1 MLALLLFIAQALP
14 GTQLLEPV
22 PDPAA
27 RMLDG
32 LHAYADARL
41 RTAPARRA
49 LTPPSREKLR
59 ELIGAM
65 DPRVRANGFIAHAGG
80 VQWPVVEGVM
90 AEGAFVEPKGSP
102 TCYHIALDQHP
113 QAMKSACLTVV
124 PKLFD
129 ASPNGVAGNPR
140 LGKVT
145 QQPPREFLYRMAY
158 PMGRHPLGYE
168 VQTVL
173 AAVDNL
179 MLRQPRRP
187 ISITALG
194 GVSSLVALLACALD
208 TRIDECTAVNL
219 HLDLS
224 DLSRLPV
231 EYNIWQWA
239 EHFDRDRL
247 AALVSP
253 RKLTMAPWHI
263 VMKTPAFD
271 PRSLKRSMGQ
281 SPQSDSPERPLIHQ
295 WIGYTQRLIR
305 ETTWQRPA
313 WFAGQP
319 GDQARQAFQGMLG
332 ELPETMLP
340 LKVETRQRYD
350 QPTYTGYEVRIPV
363 TGTVEAYGHLLIPKD
378 MKPGERRALIVTQHG
393 LEGRPEDT
401 ILPEKTRIVYDEF
414 ARKLVEQGYIVY
426 SPQNPYILGER
437 FRNLQRKAN
446 PLGWSMYSF
455 IIAQHRQTLNW
466 LETLPFVDA
475 GRIGYYGLSYG
486 GVTALRV
493 PPLEPRYQV
502 VVCSGNFNEWLW
514 KLTSIEDSFS
524 FMFTKEYEA
533 FDWNLGPRFGHAEMA
548 ALIAPRPFLVE
559 RGHSDGVGID
569 EWVAYEFAK
578 TKRYYT
584 QAGVPD
590 LAEITYFDGPHR
602 IHGDYAYKFLRK
614 HLGPPVK

>member
-1 MLALLLFIAQALP
+1 MLALLLFVAQALP
-14 GTQLLEPV
+14 GTQPLERV
-22 PDPAA
+22 VDPAV

-32 LHAYADARL
+32 LHAYVDARL
-41 RTAPARRA
+41 LTAPARRS

-59 ELIGAM
+59 ELIGAQ
-65 DPRVRANGFIAHAGG
+65 DPRSTATGFIAHAGG

-90 AEGAFVEPKGSP
+90 AEAAFVEPKGP
-102 TCYHIALDQHP
+102 PKCYHIALDQHQ

-124 PKLFD
+124 PKLF
-129 ASPNGVAGNPR
+129 ASGPSGVTGNPR

-145 QQPPREFLYRMAY
+145 EQPPREFLYRMAY

-219 HLDLS
+219 NFDLS

-231 EYNIWQWA
+231 EFNIWHWA
-239 EHFDRDRL
+239 EHFDQSRL

-253 RKLTMAPWHI
+253 RKLTIAPWHI
-263 VMKTPAFD
+263 IADTPAFD
-271 PRSLKRSMGQ
+271 ARSLQRSTALQ
-281 SPQSDSPERPLIHQ
+281 TDSREPPSINQ
-295 WIGYTQRLIR
+295 WIDYTQRLIR
-305 ETTWQRPA
+305 EATWQRPA
-313 WFAGQP
+313 WFASQP
-319 GDQARQAFQGMLG
+319 RDQARQALAGTWG
-332 ELPETMLP
+332 ELPEALLP
-340 LKVETRQRYD
+340 LKVETSTRYS

-363 TGTVEAYGHLLIPKD
+363 TGTVEAYGHLLIPTG

-401 ILPEKTRIVYDEF
+401 ILPEKSRIVYDEF
-414 ARKLVEQGYIVY
+414 ARKLVDQGYIVY

-437 FRNLQRKAN
+437 FRTLQRKAN
-446 PLGWSMYSF
+446 PLGLSMYSF
-455 IIAQHRQTLNW
+455 ILAQHRQTLNW

-475 GRIGYYGLSYG
+475 ARIGYYGLSYG

-493 PPLEPRYQV
+493 PPLEPRYKV

-514 KLTSIEDSFS
+514 KLTSIEDPFS

-533 FDWNLGPRFGHAEMA
+533 IDWNLGPRFGHAEMA

-559 RGHSDGVGID
+559 RGHSDSVGID

-578 TKRYYT
+578 AKRYYA
-584 QAGVPD
+584 QAGAPD

-602 IHGDYAYKFLRK
+602 IHGDYAYAFLRK
-614 HLGPPVK
+614 HLGPPVTR

>member
-1 MLALLLFIAQALP
+1 MLTLLLFIAQAMP
-14 GTQLLEPV
+14 GTQLLEPGA
-22 PDPAA
+22 DPAV

-41 RTAPARRA
+41 LTAPARRA
-49 LTPPSREKLR
+49 LAPPSREKLR
-59 ELIGAM
+59 ELIGAI
-65 DPRVRANGFIAHAGG
+65 DPRIAATEFVKHGDG
-80 VQWPVVEGVM
+80 IQWPVVEGVM
-90 AEGAFVEPKGSP
+90 AEGTLVEPKGEAQ
-102 TCYHIALDQHP
+102 CYHIWLTIGP
-113 QAMKSACLTVV
+113 EPNSGCLQIV
-124 PKLFD
+124 PAVFESSSQL
-129 ASPNGVAGNPR
+129 SGNPR

-145 QQPPREFLYRMAY
+145 PQPQREFLYRMAY
-158 PMGRHPLGYE
+158 PMGRHPIGYE

-173 AAVDNL
+173 AAVDIL
-179 MLRQPRRP
+179 AKRQPRLP
-187 ISITALG
+187 IHLT
-194 GVSSLVALLACALD
+194 GVGATGIVALLACALD
-208 TRIDECTAVNL
+208 TRIDVCHVANIGV
-219 HLDLS
+219 DLN
-224 DLSRLPV
+224 DLSRSPV
-231 EYNIWQWA
+231 EFNIWQWA
-239 EHFDRDRL
+239 EHFDGNRL
-247 AALVSP
+247 AALV
-253 RKLTMAPWHI
+253 R
-263 VMKTPAFD
+263 
-271 PRSLKRSMGQ
+271 PRSLTFADWNILLTPANPAEDLRR
-281 SPQSDSPERPLIHQ
+281 ERVFQQ
-295 WIGYTQRLIR
+295 WVNFTQRLIR

-313 WFAGQP
+313 WFAAQP
-319 GDQARQAFQGMLG
+319 REQARLSLAQVWG
-332 ELPETMLP
+332 ELPETLVP
-340 LKVETRQRYD
+340 LRVETTLRYD
-350 QPTYTGYEVRIPV
+350 QPTYTGYEVRLPV
-363 TGTVEAYGHLLIPKD
+363 TGSVEAYGHLLIPTG

-437 FRNLQRKAN
+437 FRTLQRKAN
-446 PLGWSMYSF
+446 PLGLSMFSF

-475 GRIGYYGLSYG
+475 ARIGYYGLSYG

-493 PPLEPRYQV
+493 PPLEPRYKV

-524 FMFTKEYEA
+524 FVFTKEYEA
-533 FDWNLGPRFGHAEMA
+533 ADWNLGPRFGHAEMA

-578 TKRYYT
+578 AKRYYA

-602 IHGDYAYKFLRK
+602 IHGDYAYAFLRK
-614 HLGPPVK
+614 HLGEPVTR

>member
-1 MLALLLFIAQALP
+1 MLALFLFVAQALP

-22 PDPAA
+22 VDPAV

-41 RTAPARRA
+41 LTAPARRA

-59 ELIGAM
+59 ELIGTL
-65 DPRVRANGFIAHAGG
+65 DPRVTATGFIAHAGG

-90 AEGAFVEPKGSP
+90 AEGAIVEPKGPP
-102 TCYHIALDQHP
+102 TCYHIALNQHP
-113 QAMKSACLTVV
+113 QAMESACLTVV
-124 PKLFD
+124 LKLF
-129 ASPNGVAGNPR
+129 AVAPGVAGNLR

-145 QQPPREFLYRMAY
+145 EQPPREFLYRMAY

-194 GVSSLVALLACALD
+194 GVSSLVSLLACALD
-208 TRIDECTAVNL
+208 TRIDNCTAVNL
-219 HLDLS
+219 NLDLS

-231 EYNIWQWA
+231 EFNIWQWA
-239 EHFDRDRL
+239 EHFDQDRL

-253 RKLTMAPWHI
+253 RKLTMAPWSI
-263 VMKTPAFD
+263 VSTIPATD
-271 PRSLKRSMGQ
+271 PRSLIPFQFPALAGHTRERSPIQ
-281 SPQSDSPERPLIHQ
+281 Q
-295 WIGYTQRLIR
+295 WIDHTQRLIR

-313 WFAGQP
+313 WFASQP
-319 GDQARQAFQGMLG
+319 RDQARQAFAGMLG
-332 ELPETMLP
+332 ELPETLLP
-340 LKVETRQRYD
+340 LKVETSTRYN

-363 TGTVEAYGHLLIPKD
+363 TGTVEAYGHLLIPTGI
-378 MKPGERRALIVTQHG
+378 KPGERRALIVTQHG

-401 ILPEKTRIVYDEF
+401 ILPEKSRIVYDEF
-414 ARKLVEQGYIVY
+414 ARKLVDQGYIVY

-437 FRNLQRKAN
+437 FRTLQRKAN
-446 PLGWSMYSF
+446 PLGLSMYSF
-455 IIAQHRQTLNW
+455 ILAQHRQTLNW

-475 GRIGYYGLSYG
+475 ARIGYYGLSYG

-493 PPLEPRYQV
+493 PPLEPRYKV

-514 KLTSIEDSFS
+514 KLTSIEDPFS

-533 FDWNLGPRFGHAEMA
+533 IDWNLGPRFGHAEMA

-584 QAGVPD
+584 QAGVAD

-602 IHGDYAYKFLRK
+602 IHGDYAYAFLRK
-614 HLGPPVK
+614 HLGDPVTR

>member
-1 MLALLLFIAQALP
+1 MFTLLLFLGQALP
-14 GTQLLEPV
+14 GTALLQPV

-32 LHAYADARL
+32 LHSYADARL
-41 RTAPARRA
+41 RSAPARRDGK
-49 LTPPSREKLR
+49 PPSREKLR
-59 ELIGAM
+59 ELIGAI
-65 DPRVRANGFIAHAGG
+65 DERVPPAGFIPHGDG
-80 VQWPVVEGVM
+80 VQWPVVDGVV
-90 AEGAFVEPKGSP
+90 ATGRWIEAQGTPACYQVALSADLQGKPGCATLLTGLLENSP
-102 TCYHIALDQHP
+102 A
-113 QAMKSACLTVV
+113 
-124 PKLFD
+124 
-129 ASPNGVAGNPR
+129 VANQPR
-140 LGKVT
+140 LGKQT
-145 QQPPREFLYRMAY
+145 EQPPREFLYRMAY

-179 MLRQPRRP
+179 ALRSPKRP
-187 ISITALG
+187 LRLVALG
-194 GVSSLVALLACALD
+194 GHNSLVALLACALD
-208 TRIDECTAVNL
+208 PRIDECAIANL
-219 HLDLS
+219 DLDLS

-231 EYNIWQWA
+231 QYNVWQWA
-239 EHFDRDRL
+239 EYFSRDRL
-247 AALVSP
+247 AAMIAP
-253 RKLTMAPWHI
+253 RKLTLNTVIPGVAI
-263 VMKTPAFD
+263 VIPASQ
-271 PRSLKRSMGQ
+271 P
-281 SPQSDSPERPLIHQ
+281 PLIRQ
-295 WIGYTQRLIR
+295 WIDYTQRLIR

-313 WFAGQP
+313 WFAGQARE
-319 GDQARQAFQGMLG
+319 QARQALAGVFG
-332 ELPETMLP
+332 EFPDALAP
-340 LKVETRQRYD
+340 VRAETRLRY
-350 QPTYTGYEVRIPV
+350 QEKTYTGYEVRLPV
-363 TGTVEAYGHLLIPKD
+363 SGPVEAYGHLLLPAGL
-378 MKPGERRALIVTQHG
+378 KPGEKRALVVTQHG

-401 ILPEKTRIVYDEF
+401 ILPEKTRVVYDEF

-446 PLGWSMYSF
+446 PLGLSLFSF
-455 IIAQHRQTLNW
+455 IRAQHRQALNW

-475 GRIGYYGLSYG
+475 QRIGYYGLSYG

-493 PPLEPRYQV
+493 PPLEPRYRV

-578 TKRYYT
+578 AKRYYA
-584 QAGVPD
+584 QAGVPE

-602 IHGDYAYKFLRK
+602 IHGDYAYGFIRK
-614 HLGPPVK
+614 HLGEPVTKAF

>member
-1 MLALLLFIAQALP
+1 MLTLLLFVAQALP
-14 GTQLLEPV
+14 GTQLMAPV
-22 PDPAA
+22 ADPAA

-41 RTAPARRA
+41 ATAPARRA
-49 LTPPSREKLR
+49 LAPPSREKLR

-65 DPRVRANGFIAHAGG
+65 DPRLAATDFIKHGDG
-80 VQWPVVEGVM
+80 LQWPVVEGVM
-90 AEGAFVEPKGSP
+90 AEGTLVEPKGEP
-102 TCYHIALDQHP
+102 QCYHIWLAPPEPNSTCLQILPTVLDSSSHL
-113 QAMKSACLTVV
+113 S
-124 PKLFD
+124 
-129 ASPNGVAGNPR
+129 SNPR
-140 LGKVT
+140 LGKAT
-145 QQPPREFLYRMAY
+145 PQPQREFLYRMAY

-173 AAVDNL
+173 AAVDIL
-179 MLRQPRRP
+179 AKRQPRLP
-187 ISITALG
+187 IRLT
-194 GVSSLVALLACALD
+194 GVGATGLVALLACALD
-208 TRIDECTAVNL
+208 TRIDVCHVGNLGVNL
-219 HLDLS
+219 N
-224 DLSRLPV
+224 DLSRSPV
-231 EYNIWQWA
+231 EFNIWQWA
-239 EHFDRDRL
+239 EHFDADRL
-247 AALVSP
+247 AALV
-253 RKLTMAPWHI
+253 R
-263 VMKTPAFD
+263 
-271 PRSLKRSMGQ
+271 PRSLTFADWNILSAPV
-281 SPQSDSPERPLIHQ
+281 SPAEDRRRDRVFHQ
-295 WIGYTQRLIR
+295 WVNYTQRLIR

-313 WFAGQP
+313 WFASQSR
-319 GDQARQAFQGMLG
+319 DQTRQAFAGMLG
-332 ELPETMLP
+332 ELPETLLP
-340 LKVETRQRYD
+340 LKVETRPRYD
-350 QPTYTGYEVRIPV
+350 QPTYTGYEVRLSV
-363 TGTVEAYGHLLIPKD
+363 TGAVEAYGHLLIPKG

-414 ARKLVEQGYIVY
+414 ARKLVDQGYIVY

-437 FRNLQRKAN
+437 FRTLQRKAN
-446 PLGWSMYSF
+446 PLGLSMYSF
-455 IIAQHRQTLNW
+455 ILAQHRQTLNW

-475 GRIGYYGLSYG
+475 ARIGYYGLSYG

-533 FDWNLGPRFGHAEMA
+533 IDWNLGPRFGHAEMA

-578 TKRYYT
+578 AKRYYA
-584 QAGVPD
+584 QAGAPD

-602 IHGDYAYKFLRK
+602 IHGDYAYAFLRK
-614 HLGPPVK
+614 HLGPPVTQ